1 MSHAEVNE
9 PQFFDSQSSRTN
21 RIQKIIKQKEE
32 LQKRFEDAQKGSVS
46 TEQYNKI
53 HDMLGRYEELLTQL
67 DLGAAPAFDEPL
79 NQFPPKANVVSFRG
93 GMVDGK
99 YKNEDAIGQFVD
111 YMENLDLHIS
121 RMVISK
127 RAEESE
133 RQQNM
138 SDYNTY
144 LLGELGRI
152 CKNDVLLL
160 QYKQLQFYM
169 DSIFG
174 NRPKSE
180 YV

>member
-1 MSHAEVNE
+1 
-9 PQFFDSQSSRTN
+9 
-21 RIQKIIKQKEE
+21 
-32 LQKRFEDAQKGSVS
+32 
-46 TEQYNKI
+46 
-53 HDMLGRYEELLTQL
+53 
-67 DLGAAPAFDEPL
+67 
-79 NQFPPKANVVSFRG
+79 
-93 GMVDGK
+93 MVDGK